1 METHGRSVRF
11 AGGTLGRGH
20 HICAFF
26 NSIDEQHRVLNV
38 QEAIGTGQLEMP
50 PWQDGPLHGGRFDQD
65 TWVASFEQVRRSGPA
80 AEYAQ
85 ARFLAQKEWALVELP
100 GVEDLIEFET
110 RADYVVPKYDDAMIC
125 RNLAHAW

>member
-38 QEAIGTGQLEMP
+38 QEAMATGQLEMR

-65 TWVASFEQVRRSGPA
+65 TWVASFEQVLRSGPA
-80 AEYAQ
+80 AGYAQ
-85 ARFLAQKEWALVELP
+85 TRFLAQMECALVDSP
-100 GVEDLIEFET
+100 GVEDQIEFET
-110 RADYVVPKYDDAMIC
+110 RVDYVVP
-125 RNLAHAW
+125 NLAQAW